1 MIGITKSILENR
13 IPTVFTFED
22 LQKICPEDNVRY
34 CQVNRAIKNKEIIRL
49 TKGFYTLGD
58 LFRKEPIDSEALS
71 QRIDD
76 KSYVSMA
83 SALRNYNWIPE
94 AVYRCVCVTSNRNR
108 NITNEYLYYSFRK
121 IKQNDYSKGVVTVN
135 YYGTPFLQ
143 ATPLKALADYISWI
157 GYEWTTLE
165 PLFESLRIEEESLEE
180 LKSEDFDELQGN
192 YPCYPN
198 TEKFLVGIR
207 KELQL

>member
-13 IPTVFTFED
+13 LPTVFTFED

-34 CQVNRAIKNKEIIRL
+34 CQVNRAIKNKEIVRL
-49 TKGFYTLGD
+49 TKGFYTLGK
-58 LFRKEPIDSEALS
+58 LFRREPIDSEALS
-71 QRIDD
+71 QKIDA

-94 AVYRCVCVTSNRNR
+94 AVYLCSCVTQSKNR
-108 NITNEYLYYSFRK
+108 YLKCHYFDIDYRK
-121 IKQNDYSKGVVTVN
+121 IKQNDYSKGVVIVN

-198 TEKFLVGIR
+198 TEKFLAGIR
-207 KELQL
+207 KELKL